1 MKTTPYA
8 LLVALCLAIAPLA
21 QAQDDAAKEP
31 IAETAEAIQAEAA
44 AEGEAGEDGEAAEE
58 PEPEPTPEPSR
69 SFPCRVDAE
78 GERCEVEILE
88 EGEEVSAVE
97 GTVAYQEGHTG
108 KWVVF
113 GSGSFNMEDQPHG
126 CDWVLTYRDRLVE
139 ESGCFE
145 NGKRHGEWNT
155 CRLSLDPKRPP
166 PTKCPKTEY
175 EMGVIVV
182 KAPEPEPEEAE
193 AEEDRQ
199 EGEKPDTDKSDGE
212 EQESEEKKEG

>member
-1 MKTTPYA
+1 MKITPYA
-8 LLVALCLAIAPLA
+8 LPVALVLLLPPLA
-21 QAQDDAAKEP
+21 RAQEDAAKEP
-31 IAETAEAIQAEAA
+31 IAATAEALQAAGGA
-44 AEGEAGEDGEAAEE
+44 DAAGEEGEE

-69 SFPCRVDAE
+69 SFACRVDAE
-78 GERCEVEILE
+78 GERCTVEVPE
-88 EGEEVSAVE
+88 EGEELSSVD

-113 GSGSFNMEDQPHG
+113 GSGPFDMEDRPHG

-145 NGKRHGEWNT
+145 AGKRHGEWST

-166 PTKCPKTEY
+166 QTKCPKTEY

-182 KAPEPEPEEAE
+182 KAPEPEPEAVEA
-193 AEEDRQ
+193 ADDEERQ
-199 EGEKPDTDKSDGE
+199 EGEKPQTDPSGGQGESGE
-212 EQESEEKKEG
+212 EKG